1 VVMTRR
7 WCKSGVR
14 YRAIDGTLGLL
25 FILSLFVWILMV
37 SGGVIVFT
45 VFVMAGEIWHWF
57 GMRDSTSQCFN
68 VSRFLH
74 ECRD

>member
-14 YRAIDGTLGLL
+14 YCAIDGTLGLL

-37 SGGVIVFT
+37 SEGVVVFM

-57 GMRDSTSQCFN
+57 GMRDSTSHCFN